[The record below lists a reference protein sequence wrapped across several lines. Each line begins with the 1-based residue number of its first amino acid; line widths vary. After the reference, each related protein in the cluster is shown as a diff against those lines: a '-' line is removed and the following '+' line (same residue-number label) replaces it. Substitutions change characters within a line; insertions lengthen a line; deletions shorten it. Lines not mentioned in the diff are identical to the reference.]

1 MAGFVRQQAYTVVE
15 ESMIFGYWGRGGG
28 YRDLGFYGL
37 GDGEEDVDGE

>member
-15 ESMIFGYWGRGGG
+15 ESMIFGYWGGG